1 MGVTGLSFRVGTLLI
16 LSTRSNPSTTFRASI
31 DKFQAHVI
39 CAHPY
44 SLTYLPK
51 DRVSRRSAVIKPVEE
66 GVVVHVDKELAAT
79 RLGTSRVGH
88 RQGARGI
95 GESLVVLSNFIR
107 DTTSGISAV
116 HDTITSLAC
125 WMRRFS

>member
-16 LSTRSNPSTTFRASI
+16 LSTRSYPSITYRTNI

-51 DRVSRRSAVIKPVEE
+51 DGVSGRRAVIEPVEE
-66 GVVVHVDKELAAT
+66 GVVVHIDKELAAT

-88 RQGARGI
+88 RQGTRGI
-95 GESLVVLSNFIR
+95 GESLVVLSHFIW

-116 HDTITSLAC
+116 HDTITSLE
-125 WMRRFS
+125 